1 MRAYG
6 QKRRE
11 PFFLSALN
19 PHPRPLPK
27 GEGVFQPPVT
37 IRTCDGRAGFMKGRE
52 GIAVSNLTIIRGEQI
67 PVLTNLRLRRLQI
80 MVAN

>member
-1 MRAYG
+1 
-6 QKRRE
+6 
-11 PFFLSALN
+11 
-19 PHPRPLPK
+19 
-27 GEGVFQPPVT
+27 
-37 IRTCDGRAGFMKGRE
+37 MKGRE